1 MNQLRHQLGTNH
13 MVTSSLN
20 FYVLFFICYWRLW
33 TSIFEFYG
41 VLRVMNTVFWSKK
54 NYCIHNWLI
63 LFEKEIYFCAS
74 FVLHYCV
81 FYKDWVFVFFF
92 NPWINVYSIIT
103 ISFLV
108 NVFSFWMVQLHF
120 ESINVCGLVSLV
132 VSSFQALLINYL
144 SFCKDFVIR
153 CYYYYYYYYWCCHMY
168 KLSLWFVFYHTHNV
182 F

>member
-120 ESINVCGLVSLV
+120 ESINVCFGALAWFHWSLV
-132 VSSFQALLINYL
+132 VFKPFLLTTLVFARTL
-144 SFCKDFVIR
+144 SFVVIIITIIIIGVAI
-153 CYYYYYYYYWCCHMY
+153 CI
-168 KLSLWFVFYHTHNV
+168 S
-182 F
+182 